1 MGDYMEFGE
10 KIKKARKKSGL
21 TQSQL
26 GNKLG
31 VSASML
37 AQYETGKRKPK
48 IETLLKLSEAMGVP
62 LDELIG
68 LEEEEKT
75 SPDTEPPVSEEENNP
90 ETLETAVWLQEL
102 LIKAGWVKPGEDL
115 SDKQYR
121 LLRAIILLLQEGM
134 EPQ

>member
-1 MGDYMEFGE
+1 MDLYEHIDMLLQSKNLSRRQLANMANIPPSTFQSLME
-10 KIKKARKKSGL
+10 RKRGM
-21 TQSQL
+21 T
-26 GNKLG
+26 
-31 VSASML
+31 V
-37 AQYETGKRKPK
+37 E
-48 IETLLKLSEAMGVP
+48 ILLKISDAMNVP

-68 LEEEEKT
+68 IDNEEKT
-75 SPDTEPPVSEEENNP
+75 RKNSSNVESTALEEENNP
-90 ETLETAVWLQEL
+90 EILETATWLQDL